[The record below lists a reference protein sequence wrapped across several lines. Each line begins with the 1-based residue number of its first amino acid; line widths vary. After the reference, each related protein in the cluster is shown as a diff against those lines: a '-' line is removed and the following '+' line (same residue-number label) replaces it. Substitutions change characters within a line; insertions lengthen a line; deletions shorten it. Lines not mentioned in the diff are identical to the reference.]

1 MDFDNQIDN
10 FSRTALGYVT
20 AAIAAIFFL
29 LAGLLVT
36 KLFSGPSFQL
46 VGFALTMV
54 FLAGWFAKLSYQ
66 LIFQVTQKQPR
77 LFSPLS
83 IMLIFTVF
91 GLGALIGIIFRFT
104 AGEIEQG
111 IFCIFIL
118 LMLLPSGHY
127 CYLHAKNKN

>member
-20 AAIAAIFFL
+20 AAIATIFFL

-66 LIFQVTQKQPR
+66 LIFQVTQKKTR

-91 GLGALIGIIFRFT
+91 GLGALIGIIF
-104 AGEIEQG
+104 
-111 IFCIFIL
+111 
-118 LMLLPSGHY
+118 
-127 CYLHAKNKN
+127 